1 MSALV
6 DLWQVDAGPRGL
18 VARNRKLAAE
28 LSARYRA
35 GMWTPPAG
43 EEPGEFPCSVAAG
56 FECSCCGSRNTRTE
70 ITELHRGRALFGP
83 RPEGLPRGRLEFGVS
98 GCDDCGAC

>member
-35 GMWTPPAG
+35 GRWTPPAG
-43 EEPGEFPCSVAAG
+43 EEPGEFP
-56 FECSCCGSRNTRTE
+56 
-70 ITELHRGRALFGP
+70 
-83 RPEGLPRGRLEFGVS
+83 
-98 GCDDCGAC
+98 